1 MEKTQFNEI
10 ASKMPGSFKSK
21 LERIRRFLY
30 LDSASVMVGAGF
42 SLNADVPSH
51 IKVKQ
56 WSDVGKDIYCRLQGV
71 SEPNTAEL
79 VFKTPMRLASQF
91 AASFGRSELDN
102 LIRDAIP
109 NDRMQPGSLHK
120 QLLSLPWRDIF
131 TTNYDTLLER
141 V

>member
-51 IKVKQ
+51 I
-56 WSDVGKDIYCRLQGV
+56 
-71 SEPNTAEL
+71 
-79 VFKTPMRLASQF
+79 
-91 AASFGRSELDN
+91 N
-102 LIRDAIP
+102 LNSANCQEFLRKSVI
-109 NDRMQPGSLHK
+109 S
-120 QLLSLPWRDIF
+120 
-131 TTNYDTLLER
+131 
-141 V
+141 

>member
-56 WSDVGKDIYCRLQGV
+56 WSDVGIWLKERWRNIIRLFVKLKKGL
-71 SEPNTAEL
+71 N
-79 VFKTPMRLASQF
+79 
-91 AASFGRSELDN
+91 
-102 LIRDAIP
+102 
-109 NDRMQPGSLHK
+109 
-120 QLLSLPWRDIF
+120 
-131 TTNYDTLLER
+131 
-141 V
+141 